1 MLEKF
6 FRPESVAVIGAS
18 REKGKVGHDVLSNLI
33 EHGFKGGIY
42 PVNPKADEI
51 LGLKCFASIRDVP
64 GNVDLAVVV
73 VPARFA
79 PDVVKDCAAK
89 KVPALIVITAGFKE
103 TGREGAEIERRMV
116 ETARENG
123 IRIVGP
129 NCLGLIDTAA
139 NLNASFADGM
149 PPKGNIAFLSQSGAF
164 GTAILDWAI
173 AQNIGF
179 SKFISV
185 GNKADI
191 DEVELTQAI
200 GEDAHSN
207 VILGYVESIARGREF
222 MRVAAEITRRKP
234 VILMKSGGTAAGAR
248 AASSHTGA
256 LAGSENAYTAAF
268 KQAGVMRASK
278 VEDLFDWGLAFSYQ
292 GGIEGPR
299 VALVTNAGGPG
310 IIATD
315 AIENSDL
322 KMADF
327 TRETIAVLRDKLP
340 PTANVYNPI
349 DVIGDVK
356 ADRYAVALEGA
367 LNDPGVDGVIVILTP
382 QTSTEP
388 LPTAEVIAEAARG
401 TNKPVLACFLGGNT
415 VDRAARHLMEHR
427 VPTFP
432 FPERAVG
439 AMDALYRYRRWSR
452 RTTAEPA
459 VYDVDRAKVR
469 EVFEKARAAN
479 QLELGEVE
487 TRQVVTAYGFRVPA
501 SSLARTGDDAVRL
514 ANEMG
519 LPVVMKIASP
529 DILHKSDVGGVAVG
543 LKTADEVAESY
554 QKMMTNVRRHMPH
567 ADVRGVLIQEM
578 IGGGREVILGMTRD
592 PQFGPMLMFG
602 LGGIYVEVL
611 KDVAFRIAPIAMAD
625 ARAMMSEIR
634 SRALL
639 RGVRGQQPADVD
651 AVAEGLLRLSQLVT
665 DFPEIVEMDVNPLSV
680 FPRGQGAVA
689 IDARLTLAPLDEQG
703 S

>member
-1 MLEKF
+1 MLNKF
-6 FRPESVAVIGAS
+6 FQPESVAVIGAS
-18 REKGKVGHDVLSNLI
+18 REEGKVGHDVLRNLI
-33 EHGFKGGIY
+33 EHGFKGDIY
-42 PVNPKADEI
+42 PVNPKTNEI
-51 LGLKCFASIRDVP
+51 LGLKCFPSVRDIP
-64 GNVDLAVVV
+64 GKLDLAVVV
-73 VPARFA
+73 VPARFT
-79 PDVVKDCAAK
+79 PGVVQDCAAK
-89 KVPALIVITAGFKE
+89 EVPALIVITAGFKE
-103 TGREGAEIERRMV
+103 TGRAGAEIERQIV
-116 ETARENG
+116 ETARAND

-129 NCLGLIDTAA
+129 NCLGLINTAA

-173 AQNIGF
+173 GQNIGF

-200 GEDAHSN
+200 GEDADST
-207 VILGYVESIARGREF
+207 VILGYVEAIARGREF
-222 MRVAAEITRRKP
+222 MRVAEKITRRKP

-268 KQAGVMRASK
+268 KQVGVMRASK

-292 GGIEGPR
+292 GGIKGPR

-322 KMADF
+322 KMAEF
-327 TRETIAVLRDKLP
+327 SRETVAALRAKLP
-340 PTANVYNPI
+340 PTANLYNPI
-349 DVIGDVK
+349 DVIGDAK
-356 ADRYAVALEGA
+356 ADRYRVALEGA
-367 LNDPGVDGVIVILTP
+367 LNDPHVDGVIVILTP

-388 LPTAEVIAEAARG
+388 LPTAKVLAEAAG
-401 TNKPVLACFLGGNT
+401 KTSKPVLACFLGGNT
-415 VDRAARHLMEHR
+415 VEPAARHLMNHR

-432 FPERAVG
+432 FPERAVA
-439 AMDALYRYRRWSR
+439 AMDALYRHYRWSQK
-452 RTTAEPA
+452 TASEPPVFDA
-459 VYDVDRAKVR
+459 DRDKVR
-469 EVFEKARAAN
+469 EVFAEARAAN
-479 QLELGEVE
+479 QLELGELE
-487 TRQVVTAYGFRVPA
+487 TRQVITAYGFRVPA
-501 SSLARTGDDAVRL
+501 SWLARTGDDAVRL

-543 LKTADEVAESY
+543 LKTADEVAETY
-554 QKMMTNVRRHMPH
+554 QKMMANVRRHMPH

-578 IGGGREVILGMTRD
+578 VGGGREVILGMTRD

-611 KDVAFRIAPIAMAD
+611 KDVAFRIAPITKDD
-625 ARAMMSEIR
+625 ARAMMREIR
-634 SRALL
+634 SYALL
-639 RGVRGQQPADVD
+639 RGVRGQESADME

-665 DFPEIVEMDVNPLSV
+665 DFPEIIEMDVNPLSV

-689 IDARLTLAPLDEQG
+689 IDARLTLAPLDG
-703 S
+703 NAL